1 MPLLPQE
8 RADCDTIVAAHPRP
22 LSGPACAQHQLK
34 HEASKRN
41 HYSTRALQ
49 YGTLGSDPPPLDSLT
64 QGPHM
69 SGWNSRHT
77 AARIHLLGFSPS
89 AMRIGAWKVNV
100 GPRMVVE

>member
-1 MPLLPQE
+1 MRLCVLRVYVRVLLLLHCLHTA
-8 RADCDTIVAAHPRP
+8 RAHVHRGRRTLARLAPTRKLHDSTALSAA
-22 LSGPACAQHQLK
+22 
-34 HEASKRN
+34 
-41 HYSTRALQ
+41 T
-49 YGTLGSDPPPLDSLT
+49 PPPLYGLT